1 MFLKQSPVFRERR
14 MTGKKGI
21 SGANGRV
28 FFMLCALFLFFHPA
42 LPVRAATLSSA
53 GSWVQNISSSD
64 LTFGAGSDL
73 TDTYTSA
80 NVTTTLEV
88 SGCVDE
94 TEEWQI
100 SIKRVDQIWD
110 SAKFVLAAQRTSEG
124 TGAGT
129 ITGGDSSFQEVTTS
143 DALFITGRGD
153 RSGIT
158 IQYQLTGVSIQI
170 LPDNYSTAVEFTI
183 TP

>member
-1 MFLKQSPVFRERR
+1 MSLKQSPVFRERR

-28 FFMLCALFLFFHPA
+28 FFMLCALFLFFHPTP
-42 LPVRAATLSSA
+42 PVRAATLSSA
-53 GSWVQNISSSD
+53 GNWVQNISSSD

-73 TDTYTSA
+73 TDTYTS
-80 NVTTTLEV
+80 VTAATTLEV
-88 SGCVDE
+88 SECAGE

-110 SAKFVLAAQRTSEG
+110 GGRFVLAVKRTSVG
-124 TGAGT
+124 VGAGT

-143 DALFITGRGD
+143 DALFITGQGN

-170 LPDNYSTAVEFTI
+170 LPDNYSTVVEFTL